1 MTGDAQPR
9 RDTLRRQRDE
19 MQAALDATIEDTIR
33 EAWLPNTLAWIVTVG
48 AAFLINIGLLL
59 LLAGSR

>member
-9 RDTLRRQRDE
+9 RDTLKRQREE
-19 MQAALDATIEDTIR
+19 MQAALEATIEDTIR
-33 EAWLPNTLAWIVTVG
+33 EAWLPNTLAWIATVG

>member
-9 RDTLRRQRDE
+9 RDTLKRQREE
-19 MQAALDATIEDTIR
+19 MRAALDATIEDTIR

>member
-9 RDTLRRQRDE
+9 RDTLKRQREE
-19 MQAALDATIEDTIR
+19 MQAALEATIEDTIR
-33 EAWLPNTLAWIVTVG
+33 DAWLPNTLAWIVTVG

>member
-1 MTGDAQPR
+1 MTTGDAQPR

-19 MQAALDATIEDTIR
+19 MQEALDRTIEDDIR
-33 EAWLPNTLAWIVTVG
+33 ERWLPNTVAWIVTVG

-59 LLAGSR
+59 VVAGR

>member
-9 RDTLRRQRDE
+9 RDTLRRQREE
-19 MQAALDATIEDTIR
+19 MHAALEATIEDTIR
-33 EAWLPNTLAWIVTVG
+33 DAWLPNTLAWIVTVG